1 MKCKKCK
8 RELPENS
15 IYCCWCGA
23 KQIKDR
29 SISIPK
35 PTRLAS
41 GGYAGRIQVNGRRE
55 YIKGSTEAEFYKK
68 ATALKLEL
76 TEMKN
81 TPANM
86 KLTEAIED
94 YLRQTE
100 TVLSPATIR
109 GYSIIKKQIE
119 KHTNKTIASTNWQAL
134 INQLAEEYAPKT
146 VRNQWGLIQSSLK
159 EKGIHVPDVKLPPA
173 VKSERK
179 FLQPDEIKTFLK
191 AIEGKNIEL
200 TALLALH
207 SLRASEILALN
218 KDSIKDGVI
227 SVKGAVV
234 PDKNNN
240 YTYKPNNKTISST
253 RDIPVF
259 IPRLK
264 TLWEQ
269 GNISFPDPSNMR
281 RDINRICRNNALP
294 EVGVHGLR
302 HTFCSL
308 CYELDIDILTTCRL
322 GGWSSPAVPQQIYT
336 HLSQSRE
343 TKDIQTIK
351 QFYSKTIKKP

>member
-8 RELPENS
+8 REIPENS
-15 IYCCWCGA
+15 IYCNWCGQ
-23 KQIKDR
+23 KQIKDG
-29 SISIPK
+29 SVSIPK
-35 PTRLAS
+35 PVRLAS
-41 GGYAGRIQVNGRRE
+41 GEYAGRIQVNGNRE
-55 YIKGSTEAEFYKK
+55 YIKGNTEADYYRK

-76 TEMKN
+76 NEKKN
-81 TPANM
+81 TPVSM

-94 YLRQTE
+94 YIKQTE
-100 TVLSPATIR
+100 KVLSPSTIR
-109 GYSIIKKQIE
+109 GYDIIKKQLAFADKPIS
-119 KHTNKTIASTNWQAL
+119 KTDFQEL
-134 INQLAEEYAPKT
+134 INTLSEDYSPKT
-146 VRNQWGLIQSSLK
+146 VRNQWGLIRASLTA
-159 EKGIHVPDVKLPPA
+159 KGIPVPDVKLPAA

-191 AIEGKNIEL
+191 AIKGKNIEL
-200 TALLALH
+200 VALLALH

-234 PDKNNN
+234 PDRNNN
-240 YTYKPNNKTISST
+240 YTFKETNKTLSST
-253 RDIPVF
+253 REIPVF

-336 HLSQSRE
+336 HLSQSRVS
-343 TKDIQTIK
+343 KDIQTIK
-351 QFYSKTIKKP
+351 QFYKK